1 MLTEITASIKNVVL
15 TIGAVFLSAQVGYA
29 DPVTIDDPP
38 NHNTVI
44 ITADGPTSFSFL
56 ASNTVTDVHIFIVNG
71 RIGGGAGGPRFPQ
84 TIIPTP
90 CIAAGSG
97 GQSGSC
103 IVFFGEPGIPDGG
116 AFTISFI
123 GFPVNTEFHISFSRT
138 FVGPSGETIT
148 EYFEPI
154 FLDEGKFSTEGTVRP
169 VPEPATMLLLSTGLT
184 GIAIKA
190 RKRFKSRKVRS
201 VSGLKPGVNERGT

>member
-1 MLTEITASIKNVVL
+1 MITKITASIRNVVL
-15 TIGAVFLSAQVGYA
+15 IIGAVFLSAQVGYA

-38 NHNTVI
+38 NHNTVTL
-44 ITADGPTSFSFL
+44 TAGGPTSFSFL

-71 RIGGGAGGPRFPQ
+71 RIGGGAGGPRFPNN
-84 TIIPTP
+84 IIPIP

-103 IVFFGEPGIPDGG
+103 IEFFGAPGIPDGG
-116 AFTISFI
+116 GYSIRFI

-138 FVGPSGETIT
+138 FVGPSGETFT

-154 FLDEGKFSTEGTVRP
+154 FLDEGNFPTEGTVTS
-169 VPEPATMLLLSTGLT
+169 VPEPATILLLGIGLAA
-184 GIAIKA
+184 IAIKT
-190 RKRFKSRKVRS
+190 R
-201 VSGLKPGVNERGT
+201 N